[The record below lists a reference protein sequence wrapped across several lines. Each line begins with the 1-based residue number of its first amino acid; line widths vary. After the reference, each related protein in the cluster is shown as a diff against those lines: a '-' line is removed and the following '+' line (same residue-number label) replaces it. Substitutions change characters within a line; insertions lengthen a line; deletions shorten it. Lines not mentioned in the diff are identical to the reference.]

1 MLSILKRIV
10 QEVSASRNLSE
21 ALNIMV
27 ERVRQAIR
35 TEACAVYLVDAQKK
49 YFVLMA
55 AVGFEPDT
63 VGKVSLRVD
72 EGLLGVIGQREE
84 ALNLE
89 NAAEHPNFKFI
100 PELGED
106 KYQAFL
112 GVPIIHQGRTLGVFV
127 AQQRKKRRFDEDEE
141 AFLITLSAQLA
152 GVIAHAEASGIITV
166 YESTHSTINSGHETS
181 LRQENVFNG
190 LPGSGGVG
198 IGIAHVV
205 YPLSDLE
212 MIPDKRIEDIDSEI
226 ALFETAL
233 EAAQQEMWELSEE
246 LANVLPTEQHVLF
259 EAYLR
264 ILDKH
269 SLGAEVIRLIRQ
281 GEWAQGAL
289 RKVIFN
295 YVRQFDEME
304 DDYLRERASDFKD
317 IGRRVLMHLEAHNS
331 DLRAYPERTILVGEE
346 ITASMLAE
354 VPRDRLVAIV
364 SLYGSNN
371 SHVAILA
378 RAMGIPAVL
387 GVEGLPLSRIDDIE
401 AIVDGYNGRVF
412 FEPSIALRK
421 EFIRLIQEERQMHE
435 GLAKLRD
442 LPARTPDNYEIGL
455 QVNTGLVAEIST
467 ALEAGA
473 QGVGLYRT
481 EVPFLIRDR
490 FPSEEEQR
498 IIYRQMME
506 SFLPYKVTM
515 RTLDVGGDK
524 VLPYFEHKEANP
536 FLGWRGI
543 RITLDHPEIFLLQ
556 IRAMLRASE
565 GINNLRI
572 MLPMVTLLEEVTEAT
587 RLIQQA
593 FNELGEEGY
602 QLQFPE
608 IGAMIEVPAAVYQA
622 KAIAAQVNF
631 LSVGTNDLTQYL
643 LAVDRN
649 NARVAGIYDALHP
662 AVLQALMHVVQAA
675 HSEGATAHVCGEM
688 AGDPVAVMLL
698 LAMGFDSISMNATSV
713 PKMKYVIRSIMMEKA
728 KTLLEEVLQMSS
740 STQIRA
746 HLEAAL
752 VEAGIGN
759 LIRVR
764 AAVR

>member
-1 MLSILKRIV
+1 MLSTLRRIV

-21 ALNIMV
+21 ALNILV

-35 TEACAVYLVDAQKK
+35 TEACAVYLLDAERKN
-49 YFVLMA
+49 YVLMA
-55 AVGFEPDT
+55 AEGFKPNSI
-63 VGKVSLRVD
+63 GKISLRSD
-72 EGLLGVIGQREE
+72 EGLVGLIGQREE
-84 ALNLE
+84 SINLE
-89 NAAEHPNFKFI
+89 NASEHPNFKYI
-100 PELGED
+100 AELGEE

-112 GVPIIHQGRTLGVFV
+112 GVPIIHQGRVLGVFV

-152 GVIAHAEASGIITV
+152 GVIAHAEASGAINDSQPDATPITS
-166 YESTHSTINSGHETS
+166 EF
-181 LRQENVFNG
+181 RQETVFNG

-205 YPLSDLE
+205 YPTSDLE
-212 MIPDKRIEDIDSEI
+212 MIPDKRVDNDSMDMEI

-281 GEWAQGAL
+281 GDWAQGAL

-304 DDYLRERASDFKD
+304 DEYLRERASDFKD
-317 IGRRVLMHLEAHNS
+317 IGRRVLMHLEANNRDS
-331 DLRAYPERTILVGEE
+331 KYYPERTILIGEE
-346 ITASMLAE
+346 LTASMLAE

-364 SLYGSNN
+364 SIHGSNN

-378 RAMGIPAVL
+378 RAMGIPAVI
-387 GVEGLPLSRIDDIE
+387 GVEGLPLSRVDDTE
-401 AIVDGYNGRVF
+401 AIVDGYNGRIYL
-412 FEPSIALRK
+412 EPSITLRK
-421 EFIRLIQEERQMHE
+421 EFTRLVQEERELHA
-435 GLAKLRD
+435 GLTKLRD
-442 LPARTPDNYEIGL
+442 LPAMTTDGQSIIL
-455 QVNTGLVAEIST
+455 QVNTGLVAEISA

-481 EVPFLIRDR
+481 EVPFLVRDR

-498 IIYRQMME
+498 IIYRQMLE
-506 SFLPYKVTM
+506 AFKPFRVTM

-524 VLPYFEHKEANP
+524 ILPYFEHKEANP

-556 IRAMLRASE
+556 ARAMMRASE
-565 GINNLRI
+565 GLNNLRI
-572 MLPMVTLLEEVTEAT
+572 MLPMITLVEEVKDAI

-593 FNELGEEGY
+593 FLELGEEGCNVEY
-602 QLQFPE
+602 PQ
-608 IGAMIEVPAAVYQA
+608 IGVMIEVPAAVYQA
-622 KAIAAQVNF
+622 ELIAEHVDF

-649 NARVAGIYDALHP
+649 NARVAALYDALHP
-662 AVLQALMHVVQAA
+662 AVLQALQHVVKAA
-675 HSEGATAHVCGEM
+675 HAQNCTAHVCGEM
-688 AGDPVAVMLL
+688 ASDPVAVMLL
-698 LAMGFDSISMNATSV
+698 MAMGFDSLSMNATSV
-713 PKMKYVIRSIMMEKA
+713 PKMKWVIRSMKMGRAKKLLDEIMCMPDA
-728 KTLLEEVLQMSS
+728 LS
-740 STQIRA
+740 IRH
-746 HLEAAL
+746 HLEDAL
-752 VEAGIGN
+752 IESGLGN
-759 LIRVR
+759 LVRVR
-764 AAVR
+764 SALS